1 MWIDNE
7 KINNFYIIT
16 YIQIFIIE
24 KIPLL
29 IYIII

>member
-16 YIQIFIIE
+16 YIPIFIIK
-24 KIPLL
+24 KILL
-29 IYIII
+29 IIYIII